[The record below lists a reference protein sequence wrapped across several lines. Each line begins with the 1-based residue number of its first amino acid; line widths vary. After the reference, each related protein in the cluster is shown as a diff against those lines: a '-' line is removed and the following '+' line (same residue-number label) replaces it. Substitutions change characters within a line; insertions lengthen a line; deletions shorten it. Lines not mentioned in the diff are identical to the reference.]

1 MQRQPQMVYSNMNVM
16 DPAGWIAERLEWYM
30 MYLLCKDDNGIVSK
44 EKIRAQ
50 YDGTLWVSV

>member
-1 MQRQPQMVYSNMNVM
+1 MVYSNMNVM